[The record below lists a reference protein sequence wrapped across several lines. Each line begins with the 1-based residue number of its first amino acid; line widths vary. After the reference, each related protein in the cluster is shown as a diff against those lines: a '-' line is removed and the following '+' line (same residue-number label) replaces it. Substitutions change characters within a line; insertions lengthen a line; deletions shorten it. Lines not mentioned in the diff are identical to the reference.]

1 MEFSEFYSLY
11 CSGTMISVES
21 ILIRRYD
28 LYYNFGYLQNF
39 GKNTIERFCKRNNLG
54 LDVGQ
59 MYFTVY
65 VAPSFA
71 WSKIEQPR
79 ELLHQLIKE
88 TYVREIGR
96 ELPDDFILKDTQAF
110 TF

>member
-1 MEFSEFYSLY
+1 MVCL
-11 CSGTMISVES
+11 ES
-21 ILIRRYD
+21 ILVRRCG
-28 LYYNFGYLQNF
+28 LYSYFGNLYNF
-39 GKNTIERFCKRNNLG
+39 GKNTIERFCMRNNLA
-54 LDVGQ
+54 LDVGD

-65 VAPSFA
+65 VTPSFS

-79 ELLHQLIKE
+79 ELIHELIKE

-96 ELPDDFILKDTQAF
+96 ELPEDFNLYQNYADTQAV